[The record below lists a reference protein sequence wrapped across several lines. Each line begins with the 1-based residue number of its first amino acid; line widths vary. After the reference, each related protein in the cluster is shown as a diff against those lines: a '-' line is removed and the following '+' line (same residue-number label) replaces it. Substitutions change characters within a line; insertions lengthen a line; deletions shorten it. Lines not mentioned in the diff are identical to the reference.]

1 MDKIT
6 LKKNFV
12 YKVNNW
18 LNLNYEEGYDHK
30 YIVNELFE
38 KILHFLSKNK
48 LSLTCDEDV
57 FMDYFIGYLYKYSSH
72 KPYSL
77 Y

>member
-12 YKVNNW
+12 YKVNQW
-18 LNLNYEEGYDHK
+18 LNLHYEEDYDHK
-30 YIVNELFE
+30 YIVNILFE

-48 LSLTCDEDV
+48 ISLTCDKDV
-57 FMDYFIGYLYKYSSH
+57 FMDYFIQFGM
-72 KPYSL
+72 
-77 Y
+77 